1 MKTKIVESVEWIAA
15 YAIDYVGKI
24 LLGVGAVL
32 ACFAPLF
39 IFLIL

>member
-15 YAIDYVGKI
+15 YTIDYVGKI

-32 ACFAPLF
+32 GCFAPLL
-39 IFLIL
+39 IF

>member
-15 YAIDYVGKI
+15 YAIGYVGKV

-39 IFLIL
+39 IF